1 MSNLESFL
9 DYRAARS
16 LSSGE
21 YTRLWQRILPYLLI
35 LPTFIFVFLFTLL
48 PTVNALNQSLYQPGN
63 VRIPTRYVGLQNYL
77 DLFNPNTLI
86 GADFLRIAGNTL
98 VYIVVTVPTS
108 MAIGFGLAL
117 LLNRQIRG
125 LALFRFAFFYP
136 VLIPMIGAG
145 SIFAF
150 LFADQIGLLN
160 TILRSF
166 GLPTIKWIGDPNWT
180 LLAISMVSIWK
191 QAGFCMIMYLAGL
204 QGLPQDVYEAADLD
218 GASAWQKI
226 RRITLPLLQGT
237 TLFILTT
244 SIAASFQMVDHLF
257 ALGEGQPN
265 ERSNLLLYF
274 VFQKYNEPRNQG
286 YVSAITVII
295 LLALLLF
302 TALNFWLW
310 ERRTH
315 YEN

>member
-16 LSSGE
+16 LSSGQ

-35 LPTFIFVFLFTLL
+35 LPTFAFVFLFTLL
-48 PTVNALNQSLYQPGN
+48 PTVNALIQSLYQPGN

-98 VYIVVTVPTS
+98 IYIVATVPTS

-117 LLNRQIRG
+117 LLNRKMRG

-166 GLPTIKWIGDPNWT
+166 GLPTIKWIGDPSWT

-191 QAGFCMIMYLAGL
+191 QA
-204 QGLPQDVYEAADLD
+204 
-218 GASAWQKI
+218 ASA
-226 RRITLPLLQGT
+226 
-237 TLFILTT
+237 
-244 SIAASFQMVDHLF
+244 
-257 ALGEGQPN
+257 
-265 ERSNLLLYF
+265 
-274 VFQKYNEPRNQG
+274 
-286 YVSAITVII
+286 
-295 LLALLLF
+295 
-302 TALNFWLW
+302 
-310 ERRTH
+310 
-315 YEN
+315 

>member
-9 DYRAARS
+9 SYRATRS
-16 LSSGE
+16 LSAGE
-21 YTRLWQRILPYLLI
+21 YTRLWQRILPYLLV
-35 LPTFIFVFLFTLL
+35 LPTFAFVFTFTLL
-48 PTVNALNQSLYQPGN
+48 PTANALIQSLYQPGN
-63 VRIPTRYVGLQNYL
+63 ARIPTRFVGLQNYL

-86 GADFLRIAGNTL
+86 GADFLRIAVNTL
-98 VYIVVTVPTS
+98 IYVATTVPIS
-108 MAIGFGLAL
+108 MTIGFGLAL
-117 LLNRQIRG
+117 LLNRKIRG

-166 GLPTIKWIGDPNWT
+166 GLPGIKWIGDPNWT
-180 LLAISMVSIWK
+180 LIAIIMVSIWK
-191 QAGFCMIMYLAGL
+191 QTGFCMIMYLAGL
-204 QGLPQDVYEAADLD
+204 QGLPQDVYEAAELD
-218 GASAWQKI
+218 GANAWQKI
-226 RRITLPLLQGT
+226 RRITLPLLGGT

-244 SIAASFQMVDHLF
+244 SIAASFQMVDHLY

-286 YVSAITVII
+286 YVSAITVI
-295 LLALLLF
+295 LLAALLIF
-302 TALNFWLW
+302 TVINFWIW
-310 ERRTH
+310 ERRTY

>member
-1 MSNLESFL
+1 MSNLEGFL
-9 DYRAARS
+9 NYRAARS
-16 LSSGE
+16 LSTSE
-21 YTRLWQRILPYLLI
+21 YARLWQRILPYLLI
-35 LPTFIFVFLFTLL
+35 LPTFAFVFLFTLL
-48 PTVNALNQSLYQPGN
+48 PTANALIQSLYQPGN

-77 DLFNPNTLI
+77 DLFNPNTLM

-98 VYIVVTVPTS
+98 IYVFTTVPIS
-108 MAIGFGLAL
+108 MAIGFFLAI
-117 LLNRQIRG
+117 LLNRKIRG
-125 LALFRFAFFYP
+125 LGLFRFAFFYP

-150 LFADQIGLLN
+150 LYADQIGLLN

-180 LLAISMVSIWK
+180 LVAIIMVSIWK

-204 QGLPQDVYEAADLD
+204 QGLSQDIYEAAELD
-218 GASAWQKI
+218 GANAWQKI
-226 RRITLPLLQGT
+226 RRITFPLLGGT

-257 ALGEGQPN
+257 ALGEGQPVQ
-265 ERSNLLLYF
+265 RSNLLLYF

-302 TALNFWLW
+302 TAINFWLW

-315 YEN
+315 YES